1 MVEGCC
7 HSVGFH
13 GVDGHQV
20 HVVEEEVDKED
31 HKEGVVGIR
40 IASTTKGCMQTV
52 VVVVVEV
59 EEVVGR
65 MALVDSWD
73 VGAQNGDVEDVPN
86 GDDEDVPNG
95 DGSNDQAVALA

>member
-1 MVEGCC
+1 MEEDCYYLVEGCC

-13 GVDGHQV
+13 VVDGRQV

-52 VVVVVEV
+52 VVVVEV
-59 EEVVGR
+59 EEVVGT
-65 MALVDSWD
+65 MALVDNWD
-73 VGAQNGDVEDVPN
+73 VGAQN